1 MEQRNK
7 VVTET
12 INIILKELIDE
23 SMVSLTKSDSR
34 ERHDAINKMNA
45 YNLIE
50 EKSRGTYKLTQEGY
64 NAAELGHFDKWVKS
78 QKSSTGGTILKYIF
92 DHILVVIGTSLII
105 AFIVYYLG
113 WNK

>member
-1 MEQRNK
+1 MEERNR

-12 INIILKELIDE
+12 INTILKELKEE

-45 YNLIE
+45 FNLIE
-50 EKSRGTYKLTQEGY
+50 EKSKGTYKLTQDGY
-64 NAAELGHFDKWVKS
+64 KVAELGNFNKWVKS